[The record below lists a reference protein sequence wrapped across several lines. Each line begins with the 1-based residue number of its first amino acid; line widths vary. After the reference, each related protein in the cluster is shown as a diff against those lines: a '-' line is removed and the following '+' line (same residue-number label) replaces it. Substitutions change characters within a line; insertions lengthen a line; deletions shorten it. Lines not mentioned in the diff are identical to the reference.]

1 MSAERIETVLE
12 CQAALISAIDAQ
24 DADAIVRAS
33 EALAAAVSAL
43 GDVKDWPAEDR
54 NADRLRAVLD
64 QNRAAAMRVNSLAH
78 WTRQRFDRINEMRGI
93 PKANDR
99 NRYL

>member
-1 MSAERIETVLE
+1 MSAERIEAVLD

-64 QNRAAAMRVNSLAH
+64 QNRTAAMRVNSLAH
-78 WTRQRFDRINEMRGI
+78 WTRQRIDRIAELRGTQ
-93 PKANDR
+93 PRHDR
-99 NRYL
+99 TRYL